1 MSVSVNSRRSRL
13 RSALAALLTVLVLLP
28 TAVLFLRVLNEN
40 TTQRDETELK
50 QKGIQYLAEL
60 APLISGLAESQSSAL
75 QGVTAEPASLTAA
88 VARVQGVDE
97 SLGDELDSTSRWSGL
112 KEKIG
117 RLPGVAGDSQQI
129 FEAHVE
135 AGDLALELYN
145 EVRVNSLLNQDPQS
159 DIWYLQ
165 ETVTV
170 NMPEAV
176 THVSRMGD
184 LANMVAAA
192 KDRERPA
199 LQVEFGA
206 AVMAV
211 DETVA
216 ELTDNLQAAAEDTGS
231 STLASNTVNN
241 LDAFRRG
248 VEAANRGANYGGVP
262 DVSIL
267 VTAQS
272 TLTTAL
278 KALSTVLLKE
288 MSTLL
293 DERTDDLDYKRAE
306 AWVLLAAAVVLLVG
320 TAVWTRGRSLRSSR
334 ESDREAGRDVSVR
347 TDGPG
352 VTSTGPGTYSGS
364 PYDSAPGYGEN
375 PNYGNGAG
383 RERSGALR

>member
-13 RSALAALLTVLVLLP
+13 RSALAALLTVLVLVP

-40 TTQRDETELK
+40 TSQRDETELK
-50 QKGIQYLAEL
+50 QKGIEYLAEL
-60 APLISGLAESQSSAL
+60 APLVSALAESQSSAL

-97 SLGDELDSTSRWSGL
+97 KLGDELDSTSRWSGL

-117 RLPGVAGDSQQI
+117 RLPGVAGDSEQI
-129 FEAHVE
+129 YEAHVE
-135 AGDLALELYN
+135 VGDLALELYN
-145 EVRVNSLLNQDPQS
+145 EVRQNSLLNQDSQS
-159 DIWYLQ
+159 DIWFLQ

-176 THVSRMGD
+176 TNVSRMGD

-192 KDRERPA
+192 KDRERGA

-211 DETVA
+211 EDSVA

-248 VEAANRGANYGGVP
+248 VEAANRGANPGGTP

-293 DERTDDLDYKRAE
+293 DERIDELDYRRIE
-306 AWVLLAAAVVLLVG
+306 ALALLAAAVALIVFA
-320 TAVWTRGRSLRSSR
+320 AVWTRGRAVKAFRD
-334 ESDREAGRDVSVR
+334 SDGEAGRDVSVR
-347 TDGPG
+347 NDSQA
-352 VTSTGPGTYSGS
+352 TSATPNTYGGG
-364 PYDSAPGYGEN
+364 PYDTAPGFGDN
-375 PNYGNGAG
+375 PNYGSGAG

>member
-13 RSALAALLTVLVLLP
+13 RSALAVVLTVLVVLP

-50 QKGIQYLAEL
+50 QKGVEYLAEL
-60 APLISGLAESQSSAL
+60 APLISALAESQSSAL
-75 QGVTAEPASLTAA
+75 QGVTAEPAALTAA

-97 SLGDELDSTSRWSGL
+97 NLGEELDTTSRWSGL

-117 RLPGVAGDSQQI
+117 RLPGISGTAEQVY
-129 FEAHVE
+129 EAHVE
-135 AGDLALELYN
+135 VSDLALELYG
-145 EVRVNSLLNQDPQS
+145 EIRENSRLNQDQQS

-176 THVSRMGD
+176 THVSRMAD

-192 KDRERPA
+192 KERQRGE
-199 LQVEFGA
+199 LSVLFGA
-206 AVMAV
+206 EIMAV
-211 DETVA
+211 EETVS
-216 ELTDNLQAAAEDTGS
+216 ELTDNLQAAAEDTES

-241 LDAFRRG
+241 LDQFRQG
-248 VEAANRGANYGGVP
+248 VENANRGAHLGSTP
-262 DVSIL
+262 DVSVL

-272 TLTTAL
+272 SLTNAL

-293 DERTDDLDYKRAE
+293 DERLDELSYRRAE
-306 AWVLLAAAVVLLVG
+306 AWVMLSVSIVLLIG
-320 TAVWTRGRSLRSSR
+320 AAFWTRGRAVR
-334 ESDREAGRDVSVR
+334 AGHDSGLTSRDVSVLG
-347 TDGPG
+347 DSSNSAPAPG
-352 VTSTGPGTYSGS
+352 GYGNS
-364 PYDSAPGYGEN
+364 PYDPAPGYGDN
-375 PNYGNGAG
+375 PNYGSGAG

>member
-13 RSALAALLTVLVLLP
+13 RSALAALLTVLVLVP
-28 TAVLFLRVLNEN
+28 TSLLFLRVLNEN
-40 TTQRDETELK
+40 TTRRDETELK
-50 QKGIQYLAEL
+50 QSGIEYLAEL
-60 APLISGLAESQSSAL
+60 APLISALAESQSSAL

-97 SLGDELDSTSRWSGL
+97 KLGGELDTTSRWSGL

-117 RLPGVAGDSQQI
+117 RLPGVSGDSEQI

-135 AGDLALELYN
+135 VGDLALELYT
-145 EVRVNSLLNQDPQS
+145 EVRENSTLNQDAQS
-159 DIWYLQ
+159 DIWFLQ

-192 KDRERPA
+192 TDRERGA

-206 AVMAV
+206 EVMAV
-211 DETVA
+211 DESVA
-216 ELTDNLQAAAEDTGS
+216 ELTDNLQAAAEDTDS

-248 VEAANRGANYGGVP
+248 VEAANRGANYGGTP

-278 KALSTVLLKE
+278 RALSTVLLKE

-293 DERTDDLDYKRAE
+293 DERTDELNYRRAE
-306 AWVLLAAAVVLLVG
+306 AWVLLAVAVALLIGAAF
-320 TAVWTRGRSLRSSR
+320 WTRGRATRAAR
-334 ESDREAGRDVSVR
+334 DADGAESGRDVSVR
-347 TDGPG
+347 SDSQAGAAPNA
-352 VTSTGPGTYSGS
+352 YSGR
-364 PYDSAPGYGEN
+364 PYDAVPGGDNPTYGSS
-375 PNYGNGAG
+375 AG

>member
-1 MSVSVNSRRSRL
+1 MKSRRSRFG
-13 RSALAALLTVLVLLP
+13 SALAVVLTVLVVLP

-40 TTQRDETELK
+40 TTQRDDTELK
-50 QKGIQYLAEL
+50 QKGIEYLAEL
-60 APLISGLAESQSSAL
+60 APLISALAESQSSAL

-97 SLGDELDSTSRWSGL
+97 NLGDDLDTSSRWAGL

-117 RLPGVAGDSQQI
+117 RLPGISGTAEQVY
-129 FEAHVE
+129 EAHIEVS
-135 AGDLALELYN
+135 DLALELYS
-145 EVRVNSLLNQDPQS
+145 EIRENSRLNQDQQS

-176 THVSRMGD
+176 THVSRMAD

-192 KDRERPA
+192 KERQRAA
-199 LQVEFGA
+199 LAVLFGA
-206 AVMAV
+206 EIKAV
-211 DETVA
+211 EESVA
-216 ELTDNLQAAAEDTGS
+216 ELTDNLQAAAEDTES

-241 LDAFRRG
+241 LDQFRQG
-248 VEAANRGANYGGVP
+248 VENANRGAHLGSTP
-262 DVSIL
+262 DVSVL

-272 TLTTAL
+272 SLTNAL

-293 DERTDDLDYKRAE
+293 EDRLDDLNYRRAE
-306 AWVLLAAAVVLLVG
+306 AWVMLSVSIVLLIGAAFV
-320 TAVWTRGRSLRSSR
+320 ARGRAARTGLDSGMS
-334 ESDREAGRDVSVR
+334 GRDVSVLS
-347 TDGPG
+347 DAPG
-352 VTSTGPGTYSGS
+352 NSAPASNGYGNS
-364 PYDSAPGYGEN
+364 PYDPVPAYGDN
-375 PNYGNGAG
+375 PNYGSGAG